1 MVDTGRRGR
10 AAGTRIGHDPAR
22 VLPYRLG
29 VDAEHA
35 AIEIEISGGEECSR
49 RGEIRARRSSEV
61 AQREVEH
68 RRAEVALA
76 ELGSALN
83 GGSQDS
89 PRLAHH
95 GIAAGSGLQEWN
107 EP

>member
-1 MVDTGRRGR
+1 MGDTGRRGC

-22 VLPYRLG
+22 PLPYRVS

-49 RGEIRARRSSEV
+49 RGEIRALRSSEV
-61 AQREVEH
+61 AQRQIEH

-76 ELGSALN
+76 ELGRAVN

-89 PRLAHH
+89 PRLPHH
-95 GIAAGSGLQEWN
+95 EIAEGSGLKEWN
-107 EP
+107 EL